1 MPCTIIMELI
11 VMSRMTE
18 PVIRLLKGKN
28 FAHLSTLMNDGS
40 PQVTPTWID
49 LDEDSSSILIGT
61 VEGRIKHKNVSRD
74 PRVAI
79 SISDENNP
87 YNMVLI
93 RGRVIE
99 QIKEGAV
106 EHTDRL
112 AKKYLGVD
120 KYPFPTPIEKRI
132 ILKIKPEHVFHQQPF
147 Q

>member
-1 MPCTIIMELI
+1 MNQMTDQVIELI
-11 VMSRMTE
+11 
-18 PVIRLLKGKN
+18 KGKN
-28 FAHLSTLMNDGS
+28 FAHFSTLMNDGS

-49 LDEDSSSILIGT
+49 LDEVGDSILIST

-99 QIKEGAV
+99 QTKEGAV

-132 ILKIKPEHVFHQQPF
+132 ILKVKPERVFHQRPF

>member
-1 MPCTIIMELI
+1 MELI

-40 PQVTPTWID
+40 QVTPIWID
-49 LDEDSSSILIGT
+49 LDEDSSSILIST
-61 VEGRIKHKNVSRD
+61 VEGRVKHKNVSRD

-99 QIKEGAV
+99 QIK
-106 EHTDRL
+106 
-112 AKKYLGVD
+112 
-120 KYPFPTPIEKRI
+120 
-132 ILKIKPEHVFHQQPF
+132 
-147 Q
+147 

>member
-1 MPCTIIMELI
+1 
-11 VMSRMTE
+11 MSQMTE
-18 PVIRLLKGKN
+18 PVIHLLKGKN
-28 FAHLSTLMNDGS
+28 IAYLATLMNDGS

-49 LDEDSSSILIGT
+49 LDEDSGIISIPT
-61 VEGRIKHKNVSRD
+61 VEGRIKQKNVSAD

-79 SISDENNP
+79 CISDENNP

-99 QIKEGAV
+99 KTKEGAV

-120 KYPFPTPIEKRI
+120 KYPLPTPIEKRM
-132 ILKIKPEHVFHQQPF
+132 ILKIKPERVFHQPPVQ
-147 Q
+147 

>member
-1 MPCTIIMELI
+1 
-11 VMSRMTE
+11 MSQMAE
-18 PVIRLLKGKN
+18 PVIHLLKAKN
-28 FAHLSTLMNDGS
+28 FAYLATLMNDGS

-49 LDEDSSSILIGT
+49 LDEDSGIISIPT
-61 VEGRIKHKNVSRD
+61 VEGRIKHKNVSAD

-79 SISDENNP
+79 CISDGNNP

-99 QIKEGAV
+99 KTKEGAV

-120 KYPFPTPIEKRI
+120 RYPFLTPIEKRM
-132 ILKIKPEHVFHQQPF
+132 ILKIKPERVFHQPPVQ
-147 Q
+147 

>member
-1 MPCTIIMELI
+1 MKIFM
-11 VMSRMTE
+11 MSQMTE
-18 PVIRLLKGKN
+18 PVIQLLKGKN
-28 FAHLSTLMNDGS
+28 FAYLATLMNDGS

-49 LDEDSSSILIGT
+49 LDEDSGSILIPT
-61 VEGRIKHKNVSRD
+61 VEGRMKHKNVSID

-79 SISDENNP
+79 CIYDGNNQ

-99 QIKEGAV
+99 KTKEGAV
-106 EHTDRL
+106 EHTDSL

-132 ILKIKPEHVFHQQPF
+132 ILKKKPERVFPQPPV

>member
-1 MPCTIIMELI
+1 MNQ
-11 VMSRMTE
+11 MTE
-18 PVIRLLKGKN
+18 QVIQLIKRKN
-28 FAHLSTLMNDGS
+28 FAHFSTLMDDGS

-49 LDEDSSSILIGT
+49 LDEDGGSILIST

-99 QIKEGAV
+99 QTKEGAV

-132 ILKIKPEHVFHQQPF
+132 ILKVKPERVFHQRPF

>member
-1 MPCTIIMELI
+1 MELI

>member
-1 MPCTIIMELI
+1 
-11 VMSRMTE
+11 MSKMTE
-18 PVIRLLKGKN
+18 PVIQLLKGKN
-28 FAHLSTLMNDGS
+28 FACLATLMSDGS
-40 PQVTPTWID
+40 PHVTPTWID
-49 LDEDSSSILIGT
+49 FDEGSGSIVICT
-61 VEGRIKHKNVSRD
+61 VEGRIKHKNVSID

-79 SISDENNP
+79 CIIDENNP
-87 YNMVLI
+87 YNMGFI

-99 QIKEGAV
+99 MTKEGAV

-132 ILKIKPEHVFHQQPF
+132 ILKVKPELVSYQQPV

>member
-1 MPCTIIMELI
+1 
-11 VMSRMTE
+11 MTE
-18 PVIRLLKGKN
+18 PVIQLLKGKN
-28 FAHLSTLMNDGS
+28 FAYLSTLMNDGS

-49 LDEDSSSILIGT
+49 LDED
-61 VEGRIKHKNVSRD
+61 RD

-99 QIKEGAV
+99 LTKEGAV

-120 KYPFPTPIEKRI
+120 KYPFPTPIEKRA
-132 ILKIKPEHVFHQQPF
+132 ILKIKPERVFHQKPF

>member
-1 MPCTIIMELI
+1 MLFTIIMELI
-11 VMSRMTE
+11 IMSQMTE
-18 PVIRLLKGKN
+18 PIIQLLKGKN
-28 FAHLSTLMNDGS
+28 FAYLSTLMNYGS
-40 PQVTPTWID
+40 PQVTPTWVD
-49 LDEDSSSILIGT
+49 LDEDSNRILIST

-87 YNMVLI
+87 YNIVLI

-120 KYPFPTPIEKRI
+120 KYPFPTPIEKRV
-132 ILKIKPEHVFHQQPF
+132 ILKIKPERVFHQQPF